1 MTGTD
6 IDESTIERQVHA
18 FYAAVRADAVLGPIF
33 EAKVT
38 DWDRHLGRMCAFWS
52 SVALMSGR
60 YRGTPMQA
68 HIDLP
73 IEDAHFGRWL
83 DLWGSTARAQCTP
96 SAAERF
102 ILLAG
107 RIAQSLSHGVAVHR
121 GALPAQ
127 RVSHRLAEG
136 VSS

>member
-1 MTGTD
+1 MAETD
-6 IDESTIERQVHA
+6 IDEATIERQVHA
-18 FYAAVRADAVLGPIF
+18 FYTAARTDAVLGPIF
-33 EAKVT
+33 EARVT
-38 DWDRHLGRMCAFWS
+38 DWDCHLGRMCAFWS

-60 YRGTPMQA
+60 YHGTPMQA
-68 HIDLP
+68 HINLP
-73 IEDAHFGRWL
+73 IEDAHFARWL
-83 DLWGSTARAQCTP
+83 DLWGHTARAQCAP

-121 GALPAQ
+121 GALPTQ
-127 RVSHRLAEG
+127 RVSHHHAEG